1 MAQGQRTGSR
11 RWLVLALLAMSLVV
25 VSSTLT
31 AAAQPADA
39 VAGPVAD
46 TELSG
51 FRKIEAEV
59 NDAFGTFNG
68 WIATVLFYPTSFQRR
83 GHRWGWPVGSG

>member
-1 MAQGQRTGSR
+1 MRRRWAAARLAQGQRTGSR
-11 RWLVLALLAMSLVV
+11 RWLVLPLLAMSLVV
-25 VSSTLT
+25 VSSTLS
-31 AAAQPADA
+31 AAPQPTDA

-59 NDAFGTFNG
+59 NDAFAQAEWDQTQTP
-68 WIATVLFYPTSFQRR
+68 ITRAMLVP
-83 GHRWGWPVGSG
+83 

>member
-1 MAQGQRTGSR
+1 MRRRRAAARLAQGQRTGSR

-25 VSSTLT
+25 VSSTLS
-31 AAAQPADA
+31 AAPQPTDA

-68 WIATVLFYPTSFQRR
+68 WIATVLFYPIPLS
-83 GHRWGWPVGSG
+83 SKL